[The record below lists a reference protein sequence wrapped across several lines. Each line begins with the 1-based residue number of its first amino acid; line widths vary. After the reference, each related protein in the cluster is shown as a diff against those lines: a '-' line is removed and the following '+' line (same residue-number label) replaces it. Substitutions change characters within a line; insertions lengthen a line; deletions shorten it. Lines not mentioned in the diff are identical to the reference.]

1 MQCPKCGHTQSH
13 GEECNACG
21 IIFEKFLQ
29 VQARKRSDNLELT
42 EDTEKT
48 ITSPPKSRL
57 SKLAIVCVCLAAL
70 SVPLYFAFVPDEP
83 SVPKAGPSP
92 EPQADQRQT
101 TAGQDNGGLAEQLAK
116 AVPARNPIEKARN
129 ATVFIKSGIGI
140 GSGFFI
146 NQACYILTNRH
157 VVQLLDEE
165 KERLTIEKEGLEKLI
180 NKIEANIQDVAKHY
194 RMSGVAIDEDN
205 LPLPL
210 KMRLRS
216 LIEVKAR
223 YEEVEQLL
231 QKADGLNGDIEVSL
245 VDGTSYDAM
254 LVDTGDEHDLALL
267 AIDSSNCP
275 CLQTGSFEKV
285 QFGQKVYSIGNPSG
299 LRHTVTAGILSGNR
313 QDGQNKLIQTD
324 APINPGNS
332 GGPLVDELGRVI
344 GINTMILRDTEGI
357 GFAIP
362 IETALEEFASYL
374 SENL

>member
-231 QKADGLNGDIEVSL
+231 QKADGLNGERAAAWKR
-245 VDGTSYDAM
+245 GM
-254 LVDTGDEHDLALL
+254 L

-299 LRHTVTAGILSGNR
+299 LRHTVTAGILSGYR